1 MDRLTEYL
9 FPKQVSSFAHDIDNL
24 FFFIFYASVVL
35 FLIVVIGMMYLAIK
49 YRFKKGDEVRLTSSL
64 DHNTFLEV
72 LFFVIP
78 LILVTITF
86 VWGIRSYL
94 NMVIVPDD
102 AIEIKVTGQSWFGT
116 FDYPEG
122 GSTLNELVVP
132 VETPIKIVL
141 SSTDVLHS
149 FYIPVMRAKMDVLPN
164 RYNVMWFDA
173 NQAGEYE
180 IFCTEYCGTGH
191 SNMNAKVIVMPQ
203 KMYEVWLAEAG
214 SADDD
219 LPLEELG
226 AKLYSKKA
234 CNTCH
239 TLDGTALVGP
249 SYLQTSQMWGQER
262 VFDDGSSAIIDENY
276 VRSSIL
282 EPQIQ
287 IVAGYQGVMPTYQG
301 LLNDREL
308 DALIA
313 FLKTLKEDSQI

>member
-1 MDRLTEYL
+1 
-9 FPKQVSSFAHDIDNL
+9 
-24 FFFIFYASVVL
+24 
-35 FLIVVIGMMYLAIK
+35 
-49 YRFKKGDEVRLTSSL
+49 
-64 DHNTFLEV
+64 
-72 LFFVIP
+72 
-78 LILVTITF
+78 
-86 VWGIRSYL
+86 
-94 NMVIVPDD
+94 
-102 AIEIKVTGQSWFGT
+102 
-116 FDYPEG
+116 
-122 GSTLNELVVP
+122 
-132 VETPIKIVL
+132 
-141 SSTDVLHS
+141 
-149 FYIPVMRAKMDVLPN
+149 
-164 RYNVMWFDA
+164 
-173 NQAGEYE
+173 
-180 IFCTEYCGTGH
+180 
-191 SNMNAKVIVMPQ
+191 MNAKVIVMPQ

-219 LPLEELG
+219 LTLEELG

>member
-102 AIEIKVTGQSWFGT
+102 AIEIKVTGQSWFWT

-226 AKLYSKKA
+226 AKLYNKKA

-262 VFDDGSSAIIDENY
+262 VFDDGSSAVIDENY
-276 VRSSIL
+276 IRSSIL

>member
-102 AIEIKVTGQSWFGT
+102 AIEIKVTGQSWFWT

-262 VFDDGSSAIIDENY
+262 VFDDGSSTIIDENY